1 VTRTLFNRKGLAVL
15 SKLRSRLTYANAVAS
30 IALFIALG
38 GTSYAIATGS
48 IGTREIKN
56 NSVTGRDVRNSSLTG
71 ADVRNSR
78 LTGADIR
85 NDGLTGADVLESS
98 LDKVPAAGA
107 ADTADTADSANTAN
121 TANTADSARTATTA
135 DRLAGEYFA
144 VVNADGTLARA
155 TANVDVASELQAP
168 PGRYYVTIDRDAGPC
183 FYLAALAADH
193 TGYVAAQPDP
203 GAPANAVFVVTRDT
217 TGSLA
222 DRAFTLH
229 IRC

>member
-1 VTRTLFNRKGLAVL
+1 VTRTLFNRKGLAVV

-38 GTSYAIATGS
+38 GTSYALATGS

-56 NSVTGRDVRNSSLTG
+56 NSLTGRDVRNSSLTG

-78 LTGADIR
+78 LTGADIL
-85 NDGLTGADVLESS
+85 NDRLTGADVLESS
-98 LDKVPAAGA
+98 LDKVPTAGA
-107 ADTADTADSANTAN
+107 ADTANTANSANTA
-121 TANTADSARTATTA
+121 TTA
-135 DRLAGEYFA
+135 SRLAGEYFA

-155 TANVDVASELQAP
+155 TPNVDVASELQAP

-183 FYLAALAADH
+183 FYLAVLDADH
-193 TGYVAAQPDP
+193 PGYIAAQRDP

-217 TGSLA
+217 AGSLV
-222 DRAFTLH
+222 DRPFTLH

>member
-1 VTRTLFNRKGLAVL
+1 MTRTLFNRKGLAVA

-78 LTGADIR
+78 LTGADIL
-85 NDGLTGADVLESS
+85 NDRLTGADVLESS
-98 LDKVPAAGA
+98 LDKVPTAGA
-107 ADTADTADSANTAN
+107 ADTANTANSANTAT
-121 TANTADSARTATTA
+121 TANG
-135 DRLAGEYFA
+135 LAGEYFA

-193 TGYVAAQPDP
+193 SGYVAAQPDP
-203 GAPANAVFVVTRDT
+203 GAPANAVFVVTRNT
-217 TGSLA
+217 AGSLA
-222 DRAFTLH
+222 DRTFTLH